1 MKKLTIML
9 SKRFLLFLF
18 LILCM
23 FIVSTGNKKTTVLAN
38 NQNNVKSVQAVH
50 IVNKHNSLLEQS
62 KPVEVKSLAEVV
74 KIAPKKSV
82 AFTGSMTAYGPDCKG
97 CSGRTSCP
105 PRQNLSNGNVYF
117 KDQDYGTVRILAS
130 DASIPC
136 GTIVKISNIS
146 ITNSYIYGVVL
157 DRGSAIQETKMDI
170 MYESEKQALSFG
182 RQYNVRYE
190 IVRWGW

>member
-50 IVNKHNSLLEQS
+50 IVNKYNSLLEQS

-74 KIAPKKSV
+74 
-82 AFTGSMTAYGPDCKG
+82 
-97 CSGRTSCP
+97 
-105 PRQNLSNGNVYF
+105 N
-117 KDQDYGTVRILAS
+117 
-130 DASIPC
+130 
-136 GTIVKISNIS
+136 
-146 ITNSYIYGVVL
+146 
-157 DRGSAIQETKMDI
+157 
-170 MYESEKQALSFG
+170 
-182 RQYNVRYE
+182 
-190 IVRWGW
+190 